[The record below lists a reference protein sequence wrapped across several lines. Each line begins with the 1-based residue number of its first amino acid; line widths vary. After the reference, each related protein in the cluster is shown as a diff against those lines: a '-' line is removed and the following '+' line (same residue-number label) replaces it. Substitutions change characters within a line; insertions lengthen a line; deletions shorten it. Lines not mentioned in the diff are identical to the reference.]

1 MYLIAKVCSKKDF
14 SFAAVVRC
22 DASVP
27 VTNTVTAACRCL
39 IFLYPTFQQQLPIR
53 QAVCTRALESSCLQ
67 IRLQVRMLDS
77 SSAGKC

>member
-14 SFAAVVRC
+14 SFSAVVVC

-27 VTNTVTAACRCL
+27 FTNTDTAACRCL
-39 IFLYPTFQQQLPIR
+39 IFLYPTFQQQPPIR
-53 QAVCTRALESSCLQ
+53 HAVCTRAQ
-67 IRLQVRMLDS
+67 IRLQVGILDS